1 MAAQNGHVGLVR
13 MLVAKGCD
21 VDARNNGGQTALH
34 MAVAYDYFWTAQV
47 LVACG
52 ADPALANEDGHAAG
66 AGIDGDKALRDPL
79 AAFTDAQTRPQLLV
93 AVAMVD
99 AGRRAAVPAL
109 DRSEFAMAFMQKRK
123 QEGMPALFDAALMGA
138 CRRVIAEW

>member
-1 MAAQNGHVGLVR
+1 
-13 MLVAKGCD
+13 MLLRFPCIQ
-21 VDARNNGGQTALH
+21 VDAPNNGGHTPLH
-34 MAVAYDYFWTAQV
+34 MAVGYDYFWTAQV